1 MATRLKRI
9 AAPELND
16 DPWRQAS
23 EPLEMQNGTMAIHW
37 KNTDTGETR
46 IVCAGVHPEDQA
58 LENYPVQ
65 PPDEIFEETAT
76 DRVAAMMSGAGAD
89 GERAEV
95 KVYRVRDG
103 QLEYCRGFKPDEFET
118 GNFDMIRER
127 FGAGLYELRLYA
139 TNPISKKFA
148 VRSKLRVTIAEDK
161 SESSGSGGQL
171 GNGMSQVLQTIAQ
184 GQQQMLEALVSIKQ
198 APAKD
203 SMEEMGKMLTMMAAM
218 REAMGINQNQGR
230 EKSSIGEIVAA
241 IRELRGAA
249 DEISPERDKEPDG
262 LMAVL
267 PKMLELVSKGQQS
280 QQEAQQQAQFPPV
293 QLPASFQAPEQPQP
307 PQYEQAPAPA
317 PAPTQDEADM
327 KVMTMI
333 KLKSYLKTLVD
344 MAVKLTPVNL
354 AAEFV
359 YEKIP
364 DDLIEIM
371 ALDNWFDLLA
381 AVAPDVK
388 DHKDWLQKV
397 RDQALALFEDAE
409 TEPPK
414 K

>member
-1 MATRLKRI
+1 MPRYQKRVPT
-9 AAPELND
+9 PEIQND
-16 DPWRQAS
+16 IEWQEDHDQVQNHD
-23 EPLEMQNGTMAIHW
+23 EDKILE
-37 KNTDTGETR
+37 ER
-46 IVCAGVHPEDQA
+46 
-58 LENYPVQ
+58 
-65 PPDEIFEETAT
+65 FEETAT
-76 DRVAAMMSGAGAD
+76 DRVAAMMQGIGAD
-89 GERAEV
+89 DERAEV

-118 GNFDMIRER
+118 GNFDMLRDR

-139 TNPISKKFA
+139 TNPTNKKFTI
-148 VRSKLRVTIAEDK
+148 RSKLRVTIAEDRI
-161 SESSGSGGQL
+161 ESSPGAQL
-171 GNGMSQVLQTIAQ
+171 GGGMAQVLQTIAQ
-184 GQQQMLEALVSIKQ
+184 GQQQMLEALVSIKS
-198 APAKD
+198 APPKD
-203 SMEEMGKMLTMMAAM
+203 SMEEMQKMLTMMAAM
-218 REAMGINQNQGR
+218 REAFGMNQPQGR
-230 EKSSIGEIVAA
+230 EKSSIGEIVSA

-249 DEISPERDKEPDG
+249 EEISPTSEKEPDG
-262 LMAVL
+262 LMSVL
-267 PKMLELVSKGQQS
+267 PKMLELVSKGQES
-280 QQEAQQQAQFPPV
+280 QQVAQQTAQCPPV
-293 QLPASFQAPEQPQP
+293 QLPPSFQTKEDTQPIQYEQPQF
-307 PQYEQAPAPA
+307 QT

-344 MAVKLTPVNL
+344 MAVKLTPINT

-371 ALDNWFDLLA
+371 ALDNWFDLLT

-397 RDQALALFEDAE
+397 RDKALSMFEGAE
-409 TEPPK
+409 TEQPK